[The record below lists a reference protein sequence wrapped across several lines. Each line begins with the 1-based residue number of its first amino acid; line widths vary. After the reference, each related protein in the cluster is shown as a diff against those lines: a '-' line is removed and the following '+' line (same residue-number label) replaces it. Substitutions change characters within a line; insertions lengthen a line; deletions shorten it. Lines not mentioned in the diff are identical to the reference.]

1 MRCAA
6 TDGTISVANRL
17 STRQA
22 QLRHGTGP
30 CCDEEYDHMAK
41 QLANVTAWMPYGI
54 GTISLGKTRS
64 EELLAY
70 CKAYALN
77 ADADLSE
84 M

>member
-1 MRCAA
+1 
-6 TDGTISVANRL
+6 
-17 STRQA
+17 
-22 QLRHGTGP
+22 
-30 CCDEEYDHMAK
+30 MAK
-41 QLANVTAWMPYGI
+41 QLAHVTAWMPYGI

-77 ADADLSE
+77 ADVDLSE